1 MIVVDFLKNLI
12 GIKILALM
20 LEIITLVLILGFVN
34 PCNASSGSSG
44 FPSVEAQRRAERI
57 IKAAAD
63 FQQKAIR
70 DYRSALQQYAPS
82 AIREQFEIF
91 TSAVWGQSDPKIGWS
106 FFFTLSPFTVG
117 GVLGDTPLI
126 AYYQPW
132 ADVFLLTQWS
142 DHEGKPRL
150 RDIEIVPGE
159 ILRNQPDNEVSAL
172 PLWLQLPYFQL
183 ASLGVATVSS
193 LTAFENRFPPESLV
207 DWRAQIPELA
217 TAEMSD
223 LSRKLS
229 GMALLKHTMHI
240 AASNSRQDGED
251 NRLPE
256 ARRLTHSF
264 LKAAGFGTLDNF
276 LDKYA
281 QDTLPKI
288 RQWLTAV
295 DSKQLAGSF
304 VVATILAPD
313 GIVVF
318 LAPSDS
324 PGFSIS
330 LLLEKSDKTIS
341 IRRVDAVSYQA
352 LYTLLTSSSSP
363 AISGGTK

>member
-1 MIVVDFLKNLI
+1 VIIEKLIKSNNNIKFLTLKLY
-12 GIKILALM
+12 LL
-20 LEIITLVLILGFVN
+20 TLVIMVGVVC
-34 PCNASSGSSG
+34 PCNAISGSTG
-44 FPSVEAQRRAERI
+44 FPTAEAQQRAKRVI
-57 IKAAAD
+57 TAATK
-63 FQQKAIR
+63 FQQSAIR
-70 DYRSALQQYAPS
+70 DYQSALKEFASP
-82 AIREQFEIF
+82 AVRKQFE
-91 TSAVWGQSDPKIGWS
+91 TLTKTVWGQSDPKIGWS

-117 GVLGDTPLI
+117 NILGNSPLI

-132 ADVFLLTQWS
+132 ADVFLLTQWNIYN
-142 DHEGKPRL
+142 GKPGL

-217 TAEMSD
+217 TAELSD
-223 LSRKLS
+223 LSRKFS

-240 AASNSRQDGED
+240 AASNTRQDGED

-256 ARRLTHSF
+256 ARRLTHGF
-264 LKAAGFGTLDNF
+264 LKAAGSGTLDNF